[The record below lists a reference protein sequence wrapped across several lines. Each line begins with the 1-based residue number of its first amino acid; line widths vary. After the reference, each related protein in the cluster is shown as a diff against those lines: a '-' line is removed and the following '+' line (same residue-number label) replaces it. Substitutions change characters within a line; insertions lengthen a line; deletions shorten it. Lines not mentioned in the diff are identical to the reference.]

1 MQQCSWPNGN
11 DFEAKDE
18 QSGQKEEV
26 LKAIFIADTHLL
38 GPIKGHW
45 FDKLRRYV
53 IHIKL
58 NGIMG
63 MRSRCMQQYQQCF

>member
-1 MQQCSWPNGN
+1 MQCSWPNGN
-11 DFEAKDE
+11 DFGAKDE

-45 FDKLRRYV
+45 FDKLRRYS
-53 IHIKL
+53 HLYQIKWNNMNAKSL
-58 NGIMG
+58 
-63 MRSRCMQQYQQCF
+63 YAAVPAVF